1 MGRPPCCDKIGM
13 KKGPWTPEEDILL
26 VTYIQE
32 HGPGNWRSVPTS
44 TGLLRCSKSCRLR
57 WTNYLRPGIKRGEFT
72 DHEESMIIHLQALL
86 GNRWAA
92 IASYL
97 PQRTDNDIKNYW
109 NTHLKKKLKKVQTG
123 CSDEHDL
130 NSDGQSSP
138 STSSN
143 LDQPRSRIGSK
154 GQWERRLQTNVDM
167 ARQALY
173 EALSIDHTHH
183 KPPTTNNL
191 LIPSSTST
199 ASIHDNS
206 SYNSMIDMKQQ
217 TLAPPLA
224 AITSTTPYASN
235 TENISRWL
243 QGWKNSNNNS
253 TSSTTSS
260 TRDNKHVRSSSEST
274 QNSFINYSSN
284 TTTTSE
290 GTPHNHHSFV
300 HHQHH
305 NSDDILSPEAA
316 LESFLSFDN
325 SSSSTITATTT
336 TATPDGSKCE
346 LLEKNFFNYE
356 TNKQGSLQGSSDIN
370 TPQVP
375 FSMLEK
381 WLFDEGNTL
390 QEDHPHQHNH
400 HQAGFLTLADT
411 ADLFLSS

>member
-109 NTHLKKKLKKVQTG
+109 NTHLKKKLRKTQTG

-130 NSDGQSSP
+130 NRDGEPSSP

-143 LDQPRSRIGSK
+143 SDQTRKTVGSK

-183 KPPTTNNL
+183 KPTPNNL
-191 LIPSSTST
+191 SLPSSTST

-206 SYNSMIDMKQQ
+206 SFNSMMNMKQQ
-217 TLAPPLA
+217 ILAPLA
-224 AITSTTPYASN
+224 TTSTTPYVSN

-243 QGWKNSNNNS
+243 QGWKNNSINS

-260 TRDNKHVRSSSEST
+260 TKDNKHVRSSSEST

-284 TTTTSE
+284 TTATSE
-290 GTPHNHHSFV
+290 GTPHNHHQAFV
-300 HHQHH
+300 HHQHN

-325 SSSSTITATTT
+325 SSSSTV
-336 TATPDGSKCE
+336 TATPPPDVPKCE
-346 LLEKNFFNYE
+346 LLEKNFFIYE
-356 TNKQGSLQGSSDIN
+356 TSKQGSQSSSDN
-370 TPQVP
+370 TTAQVP

-381 WLFDEGNTL
+381 WLFDEGINTL
-390 QEDHPHQHNH
+390 QEDHQHQHNH
-400 HQAGFLTLADT
+400 NHQAGFLTLADT